1 MQLIQKS
8 SHCLI
13 PLLTADLQ
21 FVIRFA
27 SLGSGSKGNATLIES
42 GVKDSDT
49 RILLDCGFSTKEV
62 ELRLAKHQRKANS
75 IDAIVITHEHS
86 DHITG
91 VGRLARK
98 YNIPVWLTAGTWH
111 KCRDSAFPETH
122 FIDSHNSFEINDLHL
137 HPFPVPHDAR
147 EPCQFVFSDGVY
159 QLGIATDLGS
169 ITPHVVS
176 SLNNVDAL
184 LLECNYD
191 SDMLLNGVY
200 PPKLKQ
206 RVSGDKGHLDNRQAT
221 HLLKSIKLDKL
232 KHVIGMHVSEKNNTQ
247 EFAENALCIGMDCES
262 NEVSIACQIEG
273 FGWRELS

>member
-1 MQLIQKS
+1 M
-8 SHCLI
+8 
-13 PLLTADLQ
+13 
-21 FVIRFA
+21 IRFA

-42 GVKDSDT
+42 GVKESDT

-62 ELRLAKHQRKANS
+62 ELRLAKHQRSADS

-86 DHITG
+86 DHING

-122 FIDSHNSFEINDLHL
+122 FIDSHNDFEINDLSL
-137 HPFPVPHDAR
+137 QPFPVPHDAR
-147 EPCQFVFSDGVY
+147 EPCQFVFTDGDSR
-159 QLGIATDLGS
+159 LGIATDLGS
-169 ITPHVVS
+169 VTPHVVAT
-176 SLNNVDAL
+176 LNHVDAL

-191 SDMLLNGVY
+191 ADMLHNGMY

-206 RVSGDKGHLDNRQAT
+206 RVSSDIGHLDNKQAT

-232 KHVIGMHVSEKNNTQ
+232 KHVIGMHVSEKNNNN
-247 EFAENALCIGMDCES
+247 EFAADALCSGLGCDR
-262 NEVSIACQIEG
+262 NEVALASQSEG
-273 FGWRELS
+273 FMWRELA